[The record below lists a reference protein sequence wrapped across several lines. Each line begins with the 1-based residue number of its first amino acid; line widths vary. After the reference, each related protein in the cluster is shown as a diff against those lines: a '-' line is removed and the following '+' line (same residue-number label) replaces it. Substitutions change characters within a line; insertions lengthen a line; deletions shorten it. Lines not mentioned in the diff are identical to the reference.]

1 MAKLKIFYRKSPS
14 KDGSPNALTIRL
26 DGKDLNSLPPG
37 GEVEIPLRR
46 DMHTL
51 EMYVPYENGKF
62 GCAEYEFT
70 AGSSIEYFTYKM
82 PLFFF
87 QRGKLHYLAQKDYE
101 KEKAKNAYGDEVWEI
116 LRSKKP
122 KPEKKKKRRKTK
134 YRIIIAKCTETDGGE
149 KEYEIKL

>member
-1 MAKLKIFYRKSPS
+1 
-14 KDGSPNALTIRL
+14 L
-26 DGKDLNSLPPG
+26 DSLPPG

-46 DMHTL
+46 GMHTL
-51 EMYVPYENGKF
+51 EMYVPYESGKF

-70 AGSSIEYFTYKM
+70 ASSSIEYFTYKM

-87 QRGKLHYLAQKDYE
+87 QRGKLHHLVQKDYE

-122 KPEKKKKRRKTK
+122 KPEKKKQRRKTK
-134 YRIIIAKCTETDGGE
+134 YRIIIAKCTETDGGD
-149 KEYEIKL
+149 KEYETKL